1 LSVDDVAAPLHGTEV
16 RGPSALGTDRR
27 RLGRLTWLLAVTDFR
42 LTFFGSALGY
52 LWQLVQPLM
61 LFGVLYAVFSL
72 LLKFNGSER
81 FYAVALLL
89 GIVLF
94 SFLDEATSGAVRS
107 LVNREGLV
115 RKVEFPR
122 LAVPMAT
129 VLTAFFN
136 LLLNLIPVFVFLI
149 ASGGSVRLSWLEV
162 PVLLVLLAA
171 FALGFAMLLSAL
183 FVRYRDVDPI
193 WGVVMRVLFY
203 ATPIFYTVDLVR
215 QKASEGVVTL
225 MMCNPFAAILQ
236 QTRHALVDPSHP
248 SVTDVMSNG
257 WLVLVPLALTVA
269 VLTVGYLVF
278 ARAAPRVAEEL

>member
-1 LSVDDVAAPLHGTEV
+1 MFTPPSAGREV
-16 RGPSALGTDRR
+16 RGPSALGDDPR

-72 LLKFNGSER
+72 LLNFNGSER

-94 SFLDEATSGAVRS
+94 TFVDEATSGAVRS
-107 LVNREGLV
+107 LVARENLV
-115 RKVEFPR
+115 RKVDFPR

-136 LLLNLIPVFVFLI
+136 LLLNLVPVVVFLL
-149 ASGGSVRLSWLEV
+149 ASGGSAHLTWIEV
-162 PVLLVLLAA
+162 PFLLVALAA

-183 FVRYRDVDPI
+183 FVRYRDVEPI
-193 WGVVMRVLFY
+193 WGVVMRIMFY
-203 ATPIFYTVDLVR
+203 ATPIFYTVTYVQ
-215 QKASEGVVTL
+215 QKADDAVLKL
-225 MMCNPFAAILQ
+225 MMCNPFAALLQ
-236 QTRHALVDPSHP
+236 QMRHALVDPSHP
-248 SVTDVMSNG
+248 SVSQIMGSP
-257 WLVLVPLALTVA
+257 WLVLVPVALTLAVLAL
-269 VLTVGYLVF
+269 GYHVF
-278 ARAAPRVAEEL
+278 SRAAPRVAEEL